1 MFEFDCPC
9 WKKAQYSIDPFEARL
24 VMALL
29 ANWTKF
35 PNSVANGD
43 NYEDMFTWE
52 NSLFSDS
59 YA

>member
-1 MFEFDCPC
+1 
-9 WKKAQYSIDPFEARL
+9 
-24 VMALL
+24 MALL